1 MASNNMYL
9 KEQVLIRT
17 STQADNVYQN
27 QQQQQYH
34 RVEKI
39 VSQSCNA
46 SITNTSS
53 RLHPHTPNT
62 EPVHVDHSKGHAVVI
77 HPRQQHQR
85 SRSLKTLLHPKLHKK
100 LCTQQAPAEAEII
113 RTIKYVLIHENLDA
127 HGEIVTDFVQVKFM
141 KKMEHF
147 DVYFDYGDVLPSST
161 GNANAIFNCIN

>member
-1 MASNNMYL
+1 MASNNMYS
-9 KEQVLIRT
+9 KEQFLIRT

-34 RVEKI
+34 HLEMI
-39 VSQSCNA
+39 VSQSCNT

-62 EPVHVDHSKGHAVVI
+62 EP
-77 HPRQQHQR
+77 
-85 SRSLKTLLHPKLHKK
+85 K
-100 LCTQQAPAEAEII
+100 LCTQQAPAKAEII
-113 RTIKYVLIHENLDA
+113 RTIKYVLIHQNLGV

-147 DVYFDYGDVLPSST
+147 YVCIDYGDVFPSST
-161 GNANAIFNCIN
+161 GAVNVIFNSEERVF

>member
-1 MASNNMYL
+1 MYL

-62 EPVHVDHSKGHAVVI
+62 EPVHVDHRTVEI
-77 HPRQQHQR
+77 E
-85 SRSLKTLLHPKLHKK
+85 TLLHPKLHKK